1 MQKVKHFFI
10 FVSFSVDKKEFP
22 SLKISVRAGT
32 NYFMISDLK
41 MDKAG
46 LHLRRSLFFIAHSAF
61 STPA

>member
-1 MQKVKHFFI
+1 MLPVFLIEIKKVPVRKL
-10 FVSFSVDKKEFP
+10 SF
-22 SLKISVRAGT
+22 RAGT

-41 MDKAG
+41 MNKAG